1 MNQIPNLSPA
11 AEQALTLAVNESR
24 HLQHHFIGTEHI
36 FNALCKSDD
45 GAVQEAFARAR
56 LDPLI
61 RREIRRNLIPGIG
74 QILGDQMLFTPRAH
88 RLLNKSQEMVGAAGG
103 SVEPINL
110 LVTLLQA
117 GEGVAV
123 RLLRRL
129 QQDPEKLRS
138 VAEEILTNPEIRSR
152 SKTPFLNSLGRDL
165 SALALEGRLDPVVGR
180 RQEVQQMAQTL
191 LRKKKNNVLLVGD
204 AGVGKTSLVES
215 LAMILTREG
224 APAEL
229 RRKRLIE
236 VSIGA
241 LVSGTKYRGDLEQRV
256 QRLLAEA
263 QDPEIILFVDEFHT
277 VMNTT
282 GADGAPD
289 IANMLKPVLASG
301 QLRLIGA
308 TTWKE
313 YRSFIEPDA
322 AFERRFQVI
331 DVKELSLAETIQ
343 VLQKLSEVY
352 ARYHQV
358 SIAPEA
364 VEAAVAFSVRFVPE
378 RRLPDKAID
387 LIDQACA
394 QVRLQR
400 LGLQEAAEAAAEIQ
414 VGVEDV
420 AAVVANWA
428 GVPLE
433 KVMQRPEDRFLHL
446 EESLKERIKGQSEAI
461 RTIAASFRL
470 AQVGL
475 ASGSRPQAAF
485 LFIGPTGVGKTET
498 ARVLAETLMQG
509 RQALVRLDM
518 SEFMEKHAVAKLVG
532 SPPGYVGYGD
542 EGQLTGPVRRRPN
555 SVVLFD
561 EVEKA
566 HPEIMDLLLQV
577 LDAGH
582 LTDSKGRRI
591 NFRETI
597 IIFTSNIAVTG
608 EGGKVGFMA
617 AGGQPEKV
625 QVDSALR
632 RHFRPEFLNR
642 LDKKILFQPLGQ
654 EICRELVAREVAQ
667 IAARLQSRGV
677 SLQVEESVTEIIL
690 SEANYRVYG
699 ARELKRTVNCFLA
712 EPLSQWLLEHPAS
725 PSCLRVS
732 VVAGEPTFA
741 AADDP
746 RPEPGE

>member
-1 MNQIPNLSPA
+1 MNQVPNLSPP
-11 AEQALTLAVNESR
+11 AEQTLALAVNESR
-24 HLQHHFIGTEHI
+24 HFQHHFVGTEHI
-36 FNALCKSDD
+36 FNALCKCED

-61 RREIRRNLIPGIG
+61 RRQIRANLIPGVG
-74 QILGDQMLFTPRAH
+74 QVLGDQMIFTPRVH
-88 RLLNKSQEMVGAAGG
+88 RLLDKSQEIAAAAGG
-103 SVEPINL
+103 SVEPIHL
-110 LVTLLQA
+110 LATLLQA

-123 RLLRRL
+123 RMLRRL
-129 QQDPEKLRS
+129 QHDPEKLNS
-138 VAEEILTNPEIRSR
+138 IAAEVLNNPAIRTR

-165 SALALEGRLDPVVGR
+165 SALALGGHLDPVVGR

-215 LAMILTREG
+215 LAMILTQEG
-224 APAEL
+224 APPEL

-236 VSIGA
+236 ISVGA

-256 QRLLAEA
+256 QRLLAES

-277 VMNTT
+277 IMNTT

-301 QLRLIGA
+301 QLRMIGA

-313 YRSFIEPDA
+313 YRTFIEPDA

-331 DVKELSLAETIQ
+331 DVKELSAAETVQ
-343 VLQKLSEVY
+343 VLQELSKVY
-352 ARYHQV
+352 ALHHQV
-358 SIAPEA
+358 SITPEA
-364 VEAAVAFSVRFVPE
+364 VKAAVDLSIRFVPE

-400 LGLQEAAEAAAEIQ
+400 LGLQAAPEAGAEIE
-414 VGVEDV
+414 VGIEDV
-420 AAVVANWA
+420 GAVVANWA

-433 KVMQRPEDRFLHL
+433 KVLRRPEERFSRL
-446 EESLKERIKGQSEAI
+446 EELLEERIKGQREAI
-461 RTIAASFRL
+461 REIAASFRL

-475 ASGSRPQAAF
+475 ASGSRPQAVF

-498 ARVLAETLMQG
+498 ARVLAETIMPG
-509 RQALVRLDM
+509 HQALVRLDM
-518 SEFMEKHAVAKLVG
+518 SEFMEKHSMAKLVG

-582 LTDSKGRRI
+582 LTDSQGRRV

-597 IIFTSNIAVTG
+597 IIFTSNIAVAG
-608 EGGKVGFMA
+608 EHGKVGFMA
-617 AGGQPEKV
+617 GGGKPQK
-625 QVDSALR
+625 DHMDGALR
-632 RHFRPEFLNR
+632 RHFRAEFLNR
-642 LDKKILFQPLGQ
+642 LDKKILFQPLSL
-654 EICRELVAREVAQ
+654 EICRELVIRQVAQ
-667 IAARLQSRGV
+667 IVSRLQGRGV
-677 SLQVEESVTEIIL
+677 NLKIEEPVSEMIL
-690 SEANYRVYG
+690 TDANYQVYG
-699 ARELKRTVNCFLA
+699 ARDLKRTVNRLLA
-712 EPLSQWLLEHPAS
+712 EPLSHWLFEHPEG
-725 PSCLRVS
+725 PSNLRVS
-732 VVAGEPTFA
+732 VEAGELRFDLVEGPQ
-741 AADDP
+741 
-746 RPEPGE
+746 PGSES